1 MLLFAFFLSTTM
13 QLVVLVRLF
22 VGHVRKSV
30 GSHRLTFS
38 PCYWW
43 LMYSRSAVGSK
54 SLYIQQEVEQF
65 KEKGFDAPQYH
76 DFSTPDSLKQYTD
89 EELSKLFGKT
99 SYARIESRFEPCAL
113 SLGAVRWKSRIDE
126 FFKE

>member
-22 VGHVRKSV
+22 VGHVRKAV

-99 SYARIESRFEPCAL
+99 SYACIEFRLEPRAL
-113 SLGAVRWKSRIDE
+113 SMGAIRRKSRIDE